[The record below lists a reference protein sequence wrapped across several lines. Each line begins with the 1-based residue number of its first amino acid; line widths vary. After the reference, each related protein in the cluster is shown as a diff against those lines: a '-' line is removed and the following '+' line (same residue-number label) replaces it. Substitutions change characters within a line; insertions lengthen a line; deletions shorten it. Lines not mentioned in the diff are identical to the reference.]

1 MFNAEDMFCR
11 GKSIEHRHLKIQQG
25 QVQRK
30 VARQCDGIN
39 VRAKGLGIAFFLG
52 FGSSSVLFSA
62 VQFAPCC
69 GGERLVFG
77 SESVQCF
84 LLDFF

>member
-1 MFNAEDMFCR
+1 MFNAADMFCR
-11 GKSIEHRHLKIQQG
+11 GKSIEHRHLKIDQD
-25 QVQRK
+25 QVQRQ
-30 VARQCDGIN
+30 VTRQRDGIS
-39 VRAKGLGIAFFLG
+39 VCAKGLGIAFFLG

-77 SESVQCF
+77 PESVQCF